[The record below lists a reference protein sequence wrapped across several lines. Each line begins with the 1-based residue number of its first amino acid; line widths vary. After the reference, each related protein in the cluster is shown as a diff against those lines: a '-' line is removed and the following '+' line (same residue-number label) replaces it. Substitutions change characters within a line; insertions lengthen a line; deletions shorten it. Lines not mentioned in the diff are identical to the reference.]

1 MRTDFVKRFE
11 VHTVYLEE
19 GIDYQASDL
28 VQDIVPAAK
37 TLPAGQLNRI
47 ARAYGFDRCC
57 WSGNILLRD
66 INRHQLK
73 VQFERSLKG

>member
-1 MRTDFVKRFE
+1 MRTDFVKRVE

-28 VQDIVPAAK
+28 VQDIAPMSK

-47 ARAYGFDRCC
+47 ARAYGFDLCC
-57 WSGNILLRD
+57 WSGSILPSELDR
-66 INRHQLK
+66 IK

>member
-1 MRTDFVKRFE
+1 MRTDFVIRVE
-11 VHTVYLEE
+11 LHTVYLEE

-28 VQDIVPAAK
+28 VQGIAPMSK
-37 TLPAGQLNRI
+37 TLPVGQLNRI

-57 WSGNILLRD
+57 WSGIILPSELDR
-66 INRHQLK
+66 IK